1 MSGDGPAVDKG
12 KKADSS
18 SFLTLVAA
26 VAGAAAVFSYI
37 DVESS
42 PVRSDYT
49 VAVVAFG
56 VAVLALL
63 GAVAMRAGR
72 KDD

>member
-1 MSGDGPAVDKG
+1 MTEPRGRK
-12 KKADSS
+12 DSS

>member
-1 MSGDGPAVDKG
+1 MDKG
-12 KKADSS
+12 KRADSS
-18 SFLTLVAA
+18 SFLTLIAA
-26 VAGAAAVFSYI
+26 VAGAFAVFSYI
-37 DVESS
+37 DAKSS
-42 PVRSDYT
+42 PVRPDYA

-63 GAVAMRAGR
+63 GAIAIRAGR